1 MSLFPP
7 PACSRS
13 HSLSLPPFL
22 PLSPPLS
29 LALLQ
34 CRVADLEKTVKF
46 YEALGMIN
54 LREKVTPEYSASVM
68 GFGCA

>member
-1 MSLFPP
+1 MSLFPLP
-7 PACSRS
+7 TCSRS
-13 HSLSLPPFL
+13 PSLSLSPSLPPSL
-22 PLSPPLS
+22 PLS

-46 YEALGMIN
+46 YETLGMIN